1 MFKKLFLLLS
11 ISFIIFLNII
21 LGISFF
27 LIENFYIK
35 ETKNTILSQ
44 VNTIKTFLFIN
55 KSNQFSIPIYKI
67 QQTNNNLFISISK
80 NPYIFSSK
88 WEIINDKLIYQ
99 TNYNWYNIIV
109 GKNLEDFIKF
119 KKYFIK
125 TSIIINI
132 IWLFISFALAYLIS
146 KKSLKSLYQI
156 VEKLEKFNFKKP
168 RLINL
173 KSKEKEIQVLTNAIN
188 KFINSHKNILQ
199 SQKEFIQD
207 VSHQL
212 KTPLMQIQTSLELIE
227 NNENKEKIQT
237 IQNSLNN
244 LSKSISDLNFILQN
258 NSSNIKNKKINIKKV
273 IEDTLNEYSDLINKK
288 QIKIEKNINDTF
300 ITANIDYIKKLI
312 DNLISNAIFYNKKN
326 GKIKITVN
334 DNQII
339 IEDSWVGIKK
349 ENLDN
354 IFDRFSRFD
363 KNWMYPNWSWL
374 GLSIVKKIVNNYN
387 WKIKVESK
395 EWIWTKFIINFK

>member
-227 NNENKEKIQT
+227 NNENQEKIQT